1 MKRTLALVLAGLL
14 LAVACASAET
24 LRIGMECDYAPFNW
38 TQAEPSD
45 TAVPIASGGYAD
57 GYDVRIAKIIADK
70 LGISKIYLEQVFS
83 LLKRAGLVSS
93 AKGAQG
99 GYLLGRSPKQITA
112 YEILCAIEH
121 ALFEQSAPTVADSAP
136 EIETAMQSYVFR
148 ILDIAVKDALDKI
161 TLDDLVLQSQFL
173 SHDGY
178 MFFL

>member
-1 MKRTLALVLAGLL
+1 MKISARARYGLSSMIVMAQNYHAGENIT
-14 LAVACASAET
+14 VMS
-24 LRIGMECDYAPFNW
+24 
-38 TQAEPSD
+38 
-45 TAVPIASGGYAD
+45 
-57 GYDVRIAKIIADK
+57 IADK

-161 TLDDLVLQSQFL
+161 TLDDLVLQYQKTLFHRKASF
-173 SHDGY
+173 Y
-178 MFFL
+178 F